1 MIFGGAGWL
10 MCASIKE
17 TYAPV
22 LLQRRAAKLRKET
35 GDDRWWC
42 RYDQKNTSKWMFS
55 VVLPFMKA
63 NYSSLQ
69 SSRSSKST
77 FPGLLY
83 SHSLSLSCGF
93 GMLILLYVLISL
105 KELSMW
111 LQIFRCCLPKPS
123 TTNFVSKKANISS
136 R

>member
-42 RYDQKNTSKWMFS
+42 RYDERN
-55 VVLPFMKA
+55 
-63 NYSSLQ
+63 
-69 SSRSSKST
+69 SSK
-77 FPGLLY
+77 
-83 SHSLSLSCGF
+83 
-93 GMLILLYVLISL
+93 
-105 KELSMW
+105 
-111 LQIFRCCLPKPS
+111 
-123 TTNFVSKKANISS
+123 
-136 R
+136 